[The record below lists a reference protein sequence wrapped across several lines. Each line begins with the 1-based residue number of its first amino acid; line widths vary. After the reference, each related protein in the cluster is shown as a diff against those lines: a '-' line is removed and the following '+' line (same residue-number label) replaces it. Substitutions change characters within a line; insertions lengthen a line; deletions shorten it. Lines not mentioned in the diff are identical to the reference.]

1 MDKGQMLKDLPTDIL
16 LKIQSYLL
24 GEPDYLKIKRSNTLK
39 RLQSKFFTK
48 QLSNSMTIN
57 GFPSW
62 EWYVYPPRHSTTVRR
77 VITYHLKNQVHQIKA
92 LIDNPDYFND
102 GGILLEVEYY
112 NPVGFLQKK
121 RIIPSEDKIETVMAS
136 ICKDYIDDDIITD
149 IDRKYTLQHLRIEL
163 HTSRQVIENKT
174 RRRRRR
180 RNQ

>member
-77 VITYHLKNQVHQIKA
+77 VFTHHLKNQVHQIKA

-102 GGILLEVEYY
+102 GGILLEVEYNY
-112 NPVGFLQKK
+112 LQKK

-136 ICKDYIDDDIITD
+136 ICKDYIDDDLITFT
-149 IDRKYTLQHLRIEL
+149 IDKNEMLPSLRIEL
-163 HTSRQVIENKT
+163 HTSRQVIESKT
-174 RRRRRR
+174 RRRRR
-180 RNQ
+180 NQ

>member
-1 MDKGQMLKDLPTDIL
+1 MLKDLPTDIL

-24 GEPDYLKIKRSNTLK
+24 GEPDYIKIKYSNALK

-62 EWYVYPPRHSTTVRR
+62 EWYIHPPRYSTTARR
-77 VITYHLKNQVHQIKA
+77 VFTYHLKNQVHQIKA
-92 LIDNPDYFND
+92 LIDNPDYYND
-102 GGILLEVEYY
+102 GGILLEVEYK
-112 NPVGFLQKK
+112 NNVGYIQKK

-136 ICKDYIDDDIITD
+136 ICKDYIDDDLIYN
-149 IDRKYTLQHLRIEL
+149 IDKKETLQHLRIEL
-163 HTSRQVIENKT
+163 HTSREVIENKT
-174 RRRRRR
+174 RRRRRK

>member
-39 RLQSKFFTK
+39 RLQSKLFTK
-48 QLSNSMTIN
+48 QLSNYMTVN

-92 LIDNPDYFND
+92 LIDNPDYYND
-102 GGILLEVEYY
+102 GGILLEVEYNY
-112 NPVGFLQKK
+112 WQKK

-149 IDRKYTLQHLRIEL
+149 IDKKEMLPNLKIQL

>member
-1 MDKGQMLKDLPTDIL
+1 MLKDLPTDII

-24 GEPDYLKIKRSNTLK
+24 GEPEYIKIKHSNALK
-39 RLQSKFFTK
+39 RLQSKYFTK
-48 QLSNSMTIN
+48 QLSNTMTVN

-62 EWYVYPPRHSTTVRR
+62 EWYVYPPRYSTTVRK
-77 VITYHLKNQVHQIKA
+77 VFTYHLKNQVHQIKA
-92 LIDNPDYFND
+92 LIDNPDYYND

-112 NPVGFLQKK
+112 NPAGFIQKK

-149 IDRKYTLQHLRIEL
+149 IDREKTRQHLRIEL
-163 HTSRQVIENKT
+163 HTSREVIENKT
-174 RRRRRR
+174 RRRRK

>member
-1 MDKGQMLKDLPTDIL
+1 MDKGQMLKDLPADIL

-24 GEPDYLKIKRSNTLK
+24 GEPDYLKIKYSNALK
-39 RLQSKFFTK
+39 RLQSKYFTK
-48 QLSNSMTIN
+48 QLSNSMTVN

-62 EWYVYPPRHSTTVRR
+62 EWRVVPPRPSIVRR
-77 VITYHLKNQVHQIKA
+77 VFTHHLKNQVHQIKA

-112 NPVGFLQKK
+112 NQVGFLQKK

-136 ICKDYIDDDIITD
+136 ICKDYIDDDLITSH
-149 IDRKYTLQHLRIEL
+149 IDKKETLQSLRIEL
-163 HTSRQVIENKT
+163 HTSREVIENKT

-180 RNQ
+180 NQ